1 MNSQNLTQI
10 SDGNLFDEL
19 MDDLSVK
26 TGEGY
31 VPFASNLGIID
42 VSLRGRG
49 RREDH
54 LFANN
59 EFYRKNVRRGLSFL
73 EEDSK
78 GIKILRRGLEK
89 FFDLRSAYL
98 RMLGGNFEDKLPA
111 DDEKLFHVIFDDVQ
125 ETLDMGGTV
134 TIYKTEKANGENAQ
148 IGYDENYDAWV
159 VASKNVSMLIR
170 NKQDID
176 DYAKCG
182 DGRYAYAILIAY
194 KWLELAVK
202 IPDLKGFKEGLK
214 NRTLIGE
221 YCGKLLLKYC
231 TIIMKRT
238 SKTSAFGRV
247 QGSDD
252 LLFCNSGF
260 LFRTVVLSRPDGSRL
275 FQEIRVTDGEDN

>member
-260 LFRTVVLSRPDGSRL
+260 LFRTVMLSRPDGSRL
-275 FQEIRVTDGEDN
+275 FQEV